1 MERLHESLLETAA
14 LLVNS
19 PATLGSAGLRRGV
32 STAYYAVF
40 SRLSMLCAQALA
52 RSRANSSSY
61 QIAFRMLDHGPA
73 REALNRDTEFRV
85 PLGDSFARLQE
96 ARQWADYN
104 PASHPEA
111 AESRAGNRFSKREA
125 GDLVRVARDSVA
137 LVDGLSTSA
146 RQRLAVLLV
155 ARARR

>member
-14 LLVNS
+14 MLVDS
-19 PATLGSAGLRRGV
+19 PAALGSAGLRRGV

-40 SRLSMLCAQALA
+40 SRLSLVCAQALA
-52 RSRANSSSY
+52 RSRSNTSSY
-61 QIAFRMLDHGPA
+61 LLAFRMLEHGPA
-73 REALNRDTEFRV
+73 REALNRDAEFKA

-104 PASHPEA
+104 PAPHPEA
-111 AESRAGNRFSKREA
+111 AESRTGNRFSKREA
-125 GDLVRVARDSVA
+125 HALVRVARDSVA
-137 LVDGLSTSA
+137 LLDGMSPGA